1 MTDNHLAFIFPGQ
14 GSQQVGMGAELAQT
28 YPAADA
34 IFQEADA
41 VLGRGLRRLC
51 FEGPEAD
58 LKQTENT
65 QLAILT
71 CSVAALQVLKGC
83 GVVPSAVAG
92 HSLGEYS
99 ALVAAGVIGFEDALH
114 LVQARAS
121 FMAEAG
127 RTQQGTMAAILGMET
142 ERLQELCDTTEG
154 TVNIANYN
162 CPGQLVISGE
172 IEAVH
177 HVLELAKAEI
187 GARRCRPLPVSGAF
201 HSPLMAPAQQKFG
214 LPLES
219 VTLQPP
225 HIDIVM
231 NVTGG
236 FATDADDIR
245 HLLFQQITRPVQ
257 WEKTLQTLEKTGITH
272 FVEVGPGKVLSGL
285 VKRTLRESSAVNVE
299 DIETLSHVIG
309 EHGNGG

>member
-1 MTDNHLAFIFPGQ
+1 MANMLAFIFPGQ
-14 GSQQVGMGAELAQT
+14 GSQQVGMGAELAQA

-34 IFQEADA
+34 VFQEADA
-41 VLGRGLRRLC
+41 VLGRELRQLC
-51 FEGPEAD
+51 FEGPEAE

-71 CSVAALQVLKGC
+71 CSVAALQVLKEC
-83 GVVPSAVAG
+83 GILPSTVAG

-99 ALVAAGVIGFEDALH
+99 ALVAAGVIGFGDALH
-114 LVQARAS
+114 LVHARAS

-127 RTQQGTMAAILGMET
+127 RTQQGTMAAILGMDT

-154 TVNIANYN
+154 IVGIANYN

-172 IEAVH
+172 SEAVN

-201 HSPLMAPAQQKFG
+201 HSPLMVPAQQKFAA
-214 LPLES
+214 PLES
-219 VTLQPP
+219 VTMQPP
-225 HIDIVM
+225 QVNIVM
-231 NVTGG
+231 NVTGAL
-236 FATDADDIR
+236 ATEADDIK

-257 WEKTLQTLEKTGITH
+257 WEKTLETIEKNGITH

-285 VKRTLRESSAVNVE
+285 VKRTLPESSAVNVE
-299 DIETLSHVIG
+299 DIETLSHVMG
-309 EHGNGG
+309 EYGNGG

>member
-28 YPAADA
+28 YPTADA
-34 IFQEADA
+34 VFQEADA
-41 VLGRGLRRLC
+41 VLGQELRRLC

-71 CSVAALQVLKGC
+71 CSVAVLQVLKEY

-99 ALVAAGVIGFEDALH
+99 ALVAAGVIDFEDALH
-114 LVQARAS
+114 LVHARAG

-127 RTQQGTMAAILGMET
+127 STQQGTMAAILGMET
-142 ERLQELCDTTEG
+142 ERLQALCDTAEG
-154 TVNIANYN
+154 VVSIANYN

-172 IEAVH
+172 TKAVN
-177 HVLELAKAEI
+177 HVLDLAKAEI

-201 HSPLMAPAQQKFG
+201 HSTLMAPAQQKFA

-219 VTLQPP
+219 VTMQSPQV
-225 HIDIVM
+225 DVAM
-231 NVTGG
+231 NVTGE

-285 VKRTLRESSAVNVE
+285 VKRTLPESSAMNVE
-299 DIETLSHVIG
+299 DIETLSLVTG
-309 EHGNGG
+309 EHGSDK